1 MGRIVECV
9 SCDESVPHSELA
21 HEEAGLF
28 ICQTC
33 FGKLQP
39 VKGPARN
46 CPNDGAEMERMLA
59 YRFVPLDQCPK
70 CGGVWTDRAE
80 HEMLHRITE
89 AAKNRSVG
97 EAWIRGKLGV

>member
-1 MGRIVECV
+1 
-9 SCDESVPHSELA
+9 
-21 HEEAGLF
+21 
-28 ICQTC
+28 
-33 FGKLQP
+33 
-39 VKGPARN
+39 
-46 CPNDGAEMERMLA
+46 MERMLA

-80 HEMLHRITE
+80 HEMLQRINE